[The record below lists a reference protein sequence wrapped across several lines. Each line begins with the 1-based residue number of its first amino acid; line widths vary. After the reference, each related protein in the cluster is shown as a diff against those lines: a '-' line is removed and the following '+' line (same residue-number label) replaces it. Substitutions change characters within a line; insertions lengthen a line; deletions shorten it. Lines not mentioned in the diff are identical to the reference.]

1 MMQWLDSCSDVLLL
15 VDLMTG
21 IPITVGIMHKY
32 AITVFRTRA
41 NDHRIVTK
49 QTTPNSYQP

>member
-1 MMQWLDSCSDVLLL
+1 MQWLDSWSDVLLL
-15 VDLMTG
+15 ADLMMG

-41 NDHRIVTK
+41 NGHRIVTK
-49 QTTPNSYQP
+49 HTTANSY